1 MNRREL
7 ELLAALAEGRL
18 EDESEARALMESS
31 PEHLAEYEAQKAAV
45 EALRSAPAAELT
57 EHERAALRRDVWAA
71 LKPAPAPAA
80 PRARRWAPAAAL
92 VLVVGSAVILN
103 RAVVNTTGE
112 FVMMS
117 AQSDTADEPTATT
130 AAAALESLAESG
142 PVTETG
148 ADEASKRL
156 PESAS
161 EDPLVTFL
169 SERASR
175 LREGDWRTSESAQ
188 QEFPAGR
195 DDPSLS
201 ETHAPCVS
209 RAALEVDKTTDLTG
223 YEAIDL
229 VTEEETLQAGL
240 DPAKA
245 YLVAVP
251 AAMAVEEGTPVAFI
265 ELETCVL
272 THLER

>member
-18 EDESEARALMESS
+18 EDEREALSLVESS

-45 EALRSAPAAELT
+45 QALRSTPAAELT

-71 LKPAPAPAA
+71 LRPTPAPAA
-80 PRARRWAPAAAL
+80 PRARRWAPAAA
-92 VLVVGSAVILN
+92 VVVAVVGSAVVLN
-103 RAVVNTTGE
+103 QALVSPPERFAI
-112 FVMMS
+112 MS
-117 AQSDTADEPTATT
+117 SQSDTAYQQTGTT
-130 AAAALESLAESG
+130 AVAAALESLAESG

-169 SERASR
+169 SKRATR
-175 LREGDWRTSESAQ
+175 LRESDQ
-188 QEFPAGR
+188 QDYAAGR
-195 DDPSLS
+195 DDPSFS
-201 ETHAPCVS
+201 DAHAPCVS
-209 RAALEVDKTTDLTG
+209 RAALEVDSDLDLTG

-240 DPAKA
+240 DSPKA
-245 YLVAVP
+245 YLIAVP
-251 AAMAVEEGTPVAFI
+251 AAMAVGEDPPVAFI